1 MFKAIFISTYLSLI
15 PLASLASN
23 PVEITISGIQ
33 EKEGNILIAIFDE
46 EEVWLDIPEA
56 ILLLDKPASEAKDGK
71 LVFQTDKSLPKNVSI
86 TAYQD
91 INEDNKLNKNFL
103 GKPTEPY
110 GFTNN
115 IRHST
120 RSASFEEANITI
132 PEDSKVKIEIDK

>member
-1 MFKAIFISTYLSLI
+1 MFKTIFISTLVSLI
-15 PLASLASN
+15 PLASSASN
-23 PVEITISGIQ
+23 TVEITISGIQ
-33 EKEGNILIAIFDE
+33 EKEGNILIAIFDK

-71 LVFQTDKSLPKNVSI
+71 LVFQTDKSFPESVSI

-91 INEDNKLNKNFL
+91 INEDNKLNKNFF

-132 PEDSKVKIEIDK
+132 SDDSKVKIEIEK

>member
-1 MFKAIFISTYLSLI
+1 MVKTILMSAFLSLI

-23 PVEITISGIQ
+23 PVEITISGIE
-33 EKEGNILIAIFDE
+33 EKDGNILIAVFDE
-46 EEVWLDIPEA
+46 SEVWLDIPKA
-56 ILLLDKPASEAKDGK
+56 ILLISRPASEAKDGK
-71 LVFQTDKSLPKNVSI
+71 LIYQTDKALPEQVSI
-86 TAYQD
+86 TAYHD
-91 INEDNKLNKNFL
+91 LNEDNKLNKNFI

-132 PEDSKVKIEIDK
+132 PKDSKVKIEIEK